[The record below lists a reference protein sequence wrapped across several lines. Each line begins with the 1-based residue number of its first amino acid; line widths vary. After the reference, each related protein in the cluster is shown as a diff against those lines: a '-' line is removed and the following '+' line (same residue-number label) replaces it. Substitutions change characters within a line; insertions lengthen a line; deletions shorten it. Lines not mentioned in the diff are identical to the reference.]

1 VLHRGT
7 GGGAVPGFWC
17 GRREGRGAGGML
29 CGLRRLDPVKK
40 AEKAGVPDAT
50 ATGGRR
56 EVLLDFSSFLL
67 SRSVSWKR
75 GERWMA

>member
-1 VLHRGT
+1 
-7 GGGAVPGFWC
+7 
-17 GRREGRGAGGML
+17 ML

-56 EVLLDFSSFLL
+56 EAFGN
-67 SRSVSWKR
+67 WNK
-75 GERWMA
+75 